1 MVLFRNVID
10 GGLGL
15 TSCKHKSIAYL
26 IKTFLELAA
35 NPAYVDSL
43 YLNILYRAYV
53 LKENDSTPHLPPYYN
68 KHFFDTIIQAKNAGY
83 NIVTMTVKQW
93 YSFLVEQDLTMEPG
107 NLQVRTLRPCRVER
121 MYSEVQWENVWA
133 NVRMSALGNC
143 SKAFAWK
150 LVHDL
155 LPTEEKLSAAVKNF
169 QSGCKYSCPDSPVA
183 NLEHVFFK
191 CHLTHDVG
199 NWLLDLFKTV
209 NAEATSES
217 ILRLDFKDNDEL
229 FFLAVKTFQFCWS
242 KRVAGKTVSVME
254 VIACVQVD
262 ISLLEGTKHENL
274 IAKIEKF
281 LCRVLEKKKEE
292 LK

>member
-1 MVLFRNVID
+1 MTQV
-10 GGLGL
+10 
-15 TSCKHKSIAYL
+15 Y
-26 IKTFLELAA
+26 
-35 NPAYVDSL
+35 
-43 YLNILYRAYV
+43 
-53 LKENDSTPHLPPYYN
+53 
-68 KHFFDTIIQAKNAGY
+68 
-83 NIVTMTVKQW
+83 IV
-93 YSFLVEQDLTMEPG
+93 
-107 NLQVRTLRPCRVER
+107 
-121 MYSEVQWENVWA
+121 
-133 NVRMSALGNC
+133 
-143 SKAFAWK
+143 
-150 LVHDL
+150 
-155 LPTEEKLSAAVKNF
+155 
-169 QSGCKYSCPDSPVA
+169 
-183 NLEHVFFK
+183 VFFK

-199 NWLLDLFKTV
+199 NWLLELFKTV

-217 ILRLDFKDNDEL
+217 ILRLDFKDNDKL